1 MKHAKRIQPLK
12 LARWSALAAMV
23 LLAVLGPAKGVPF
36 SLPSFSPLV
45 ALSSLL
51 GAPGAAGWPVA
62 VGLLT
67 LPLLLWRRRWF
78 CHWLCPVGA
87 LLDGC
92 RRVCPKPR
100 WIPKLSLGPAGVWLF
115 FLTLGGAVLG
125 YPLFLWLDPLAL
137 LGGTANG
144 WRAAWTVAGVA
155 AALGLPCVLVFEWL
169 QPRLWCARIC
179 PLGGMQDCATA
190 LQRQLRPKRSG
201 TPAGPSGAGRR
212 SVLGLAA
219 GLAAVWGGRALGRS
233 AQDHVVRPPGAASED
248 KFAGLCI
255 RCGSC
260 MAACPSRILR
270 PDPGK
275 AGLAALLA
283 PIADFST
290 DYCREGC
297 AQCVQVCPS
306 GALAR
311 LSLPEKQKWTMGVA
325 RLQLDLCL
333 LAGGSEC
340 TACITQCPYG
350 ALSIGS
356 SDDGFGTQP
365 ILETARCTGCG
376 ACEACCPA
384 QPLRAIV
391 VEPPTNR

>member
-1 MKHAKRIQPLK
+1 
-12 LARWSALAAMV
+12 MV
-23 LLAVLGPAKGVPF
+23 LLAVLGPATGVPF
-36 SLPSFSPLV
+36 SVPSCSPLV

-51 GAPGAAGWPVA
+51 AAPGDAGWPVA

-67 LPLLLWRRRWF
+67 LPLLFWRRRWF

-87 LLDGC
+87 MLDGC

-100 WIPKLSLGPAGVWLF
+100 AVPKWSPGPVGVWLF

-144 WRAAWTVAGVA
+144 WRAAWTAAGVA
-155 AALGLPCVLVFEWL
+155 AVLGLPLLLVFEWL

-179 PLGGMQDCATA
+179 PLGGLQDCATA
-190 LQRQLRPKRSG
+190 LRRKVRPRKPGADAAAPSG
-201 TPAGPSGAGRR
+201 VPAGLGRR
-212 SVLGLAA
+212 SLLGVAA
-219 GLAAVWGGRALGRS
+219 GLATVWGGRLLGRS
-233 AQDHVVRPPGAASED
+233 TSAPVIRPPGAADED
-248 KFAGLCI
+248 HFAGLCI

-275 AGLAALLA
+275 AGLAGLLA
-283 PIADFST
+283 PVADFST

-311 LSLPEKQKWTMGVA
+311 LSLPEKRKWTMGVA
-325 RLQLDLCL
+325 RLELDLCL
-333 LAGGSEC
+333 LANGSEC

-365 ILETARCTGCG
+365 VLERDRCTGCG
-376 ACEACCPA
+376 ACEAYCPA

-391 VEPPTNR
+391 VEAPRHRAP